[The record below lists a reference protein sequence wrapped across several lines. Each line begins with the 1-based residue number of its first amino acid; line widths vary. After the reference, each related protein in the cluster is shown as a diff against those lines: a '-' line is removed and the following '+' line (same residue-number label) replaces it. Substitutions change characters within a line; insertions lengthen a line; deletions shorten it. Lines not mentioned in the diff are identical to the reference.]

1 MSSPQSSQIQPDGV
15 LVILDP
21 ASFRIIQV
29 SANTNEWLSKKPEEL
44 LNQPISQ
51 LLGADAGGFLLKVL
65 SQPPS
70 FQPQLQPI
78 SFGGRSFSLRAHYH
92 ASGLLIEMEPLPD
105 DDKLLTYQLF
115 SRLANFFHELELTS
129 DPDRLLK
136 MAARIL
142 REITGHESVRV
153 HRFDPEWNSQVILED
168 RIDGEQPLLGHHFP
182 ASTIPARVRHLYRI
196 NRARQISHCKHTP
209 VDLVPAANP
218 FTDDVDLTRT
228 QLCSVEPEH
237 LDYMYQTGTL
247 SSLTLALMPDG
258 HLWGLLVCDSSQPRY
273 LSPPVRAFCS
283 MVAQLISENLQLA
296 FNRQFSHQMSRLGR
310 AIDQFNAAFQ
320 AEFELAD
327 ALSGI
332 TLLLEP
338 FESDALA
345 IRLDG
350 VDYLFGRH
358 ITTEAINCLREVV
371 HKQTRTGLAYAEKIP
386 DSLQGKTDWISGY
399 LFMPLSAEA
408 EEYLIFLRA
417 EQNNCITW
425 ADEPSGETTAPHP
438 RLKIRQ
444 EEIKGQSLPWERHHR
459 AAASRLRRAINL
471 RMASE
476 MARLRKHDEEM
487 AHLATHDKLTG
498 LPNRLLLEDR
508 LERAVAKA
516 RRDRGVCAVLF
527 MDLDGFKPIND
538 EHGHDIGDEILRR
551 IARRLES
558 NIRESDTF
566 ARLGG
571 DEFVF
576 ILGGFCSQS
585 TGRFGTETLA
595 QKLLT
600 SLKDPFVLEDQ
611 RSFQVSASIGIA
623 LYPFDA
629 ETPEALTRAADQA
642 MYNVKQSGRHNYLFF
657 SDFS

>member
-1 MSSPQSSQIQPDGV
+1 MSTEQPSQIQPDGV
-15 LVILDP
+15 LLVLDP
-21 ASFRIIQV
+21 ENFKIIQV

-44 LNQPISQ
+44 LGQAVSYV
-51 LLGADAGGFLLKVL
+51 LGSDVGGFLLKVL

-78 SFGGRSFSLRAHYH
+78 SFGGRSFSLRTHYH
-92 ASGLLIEMEPLPD
+92 SSGLLVEMEPLPD
-105 DDKLLTYQLF
+105 DDHLLTYKLF
-115 SRLANFFHELELTS
+115 SKLSNFFHDLELTS

-142 REITGHESVRV
+142 RETTGHESVRV
-153 HRFDPEWNSQVILED
+153 HRFDPEWNSEVIFED
-168 RIDGEQPLLGHHFP
+168 RADGEQHLLGHHFP
-182 ASTIPARVRHLYRI
+182 ANNIPARVRHLYRI
-196 NRARQISHCKHTP
+196 NRTRQISHCKHTP
-209 VDLVPAANP
+209 VDLIPASNP
-218 FTDDVDLTRT
+218 ITDTVDLTRT
-228 QLCSVEPEH
+228 HLRSIEPEH
-237 LDYMYQTGTL
+237 LEYMYNTGAL
-247 SSLTLALMPDG
+247 SSLTLSIMPDG
-258 HLWGLLVCDSSQPRY
+258 HLWGVLVCESSQPRY

-283 MVAQLISENLQLA
+283 MVVQLVSENLQLA

-310 AIDQFNAAFQ
+310 AIDQFNAGFQ
-320 AEFELAD
+320 AEFELHD

-332 TLLLEP
+332 THLLAP
-338 FESDALA
+338 FEADALVL
-345 IRLDG
+345 RLDG
-350 VDYLFGRH
+350 VDYLYGRD
-358 ITTEAINCLREVV
+358 ITPEAIQCLREVV
-371 HKQTRTGLAYAEKIP
+371 HKQTRSGIAYAEKVP
-386 DSLQGKTDWISGY
+386 DSLSGKTDWIAGY
-399 LFMPLSAEA
+399 LFMPLAAQA
-408 EEYLIFLRA
+408 EEYLILLRS
-417 EQNNCITW
+417 EQSSLKTW
-425 ADEPSGETTAPHP
+425 AADPSRRDTAPHVDY
-438 RLKIRQ
+438 KVWQ
-444 EEIKGQSLPWERHHR
+444 EEVKGQSLPWERHHR

-487 AHLATHDKLTG
+487 AHLATHDKLTD

-538 EHGHDIGDEILRR
+538 QHGHDTGDEILRR

-595 QKLLT
+595 QKLIA